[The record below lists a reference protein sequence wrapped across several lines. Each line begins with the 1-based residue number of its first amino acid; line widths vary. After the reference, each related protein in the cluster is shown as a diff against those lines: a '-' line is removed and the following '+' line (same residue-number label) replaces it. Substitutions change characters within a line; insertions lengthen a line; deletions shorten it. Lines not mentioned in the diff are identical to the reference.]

1 MSQVTQDTETNN
13 GKKST
18 ISVDLVKLRSLVQT
32 NMSEDRYGDFKLIL
46 NSLIDRQEYAKYHYR
61 EYRRIIDSKNNI
73 YKQMTLVIAENNND
87 YWDKIGIRANAL
99 ACIQNL
105 HVVHDILAHLITY
118 ALDLKFKDERRI
130 TLKNVHSK
138 IQENTDYS
146 SIDNLLVDLIEND
159 NFKYMVANVNHSKHK
174 YNIEPSI
181 TVSPQK
187 EPSVTCSF
195 SQFSFHGIVYPEKD
209 TDNFFKT
216 EFNRELKLILYI
228 ENELIDILNRN
239 VELEIER

>member
-1 MSQVTQDTETNN
+1 MSQVGQDRETKNSN
-13 GKKST
+13 ENT
-18 ISVDLVKLRSLVQT
+18 ISVDLVKLRNLVQT
-32 NMSEDRYGDFKLIL
+32 NIGEDRYSDFKLVI
-46 NSLIDRQEYAKYHYR
+46 NSLIDRQEYSKYHYR
-61 EYRRIIDSKNNI
+61 EYRRIIDSKNSI
-73 YKQMTLVIAENNND
+73 HKQMNLIISDDSKD
-87 YWDKIGIRANAL
+87 YWDKAGIRANAL

-130 TLKNVHSK
+130 SLKNVHSR
-138 IQENTDYS
+138 IQEKIDYV
-146 SIDNLLVDLIEND
+146 SIDKLLVELIEND

-181 TVSPQK
+181 TVSPQQ

-195 SQFSFHGIVYPEKD
+195 SQFTFHGIEYPEKD
-209 TDNFFKT
+209 TDTFFKT
-216 EFNRELKLILYI
+216 EFSRELKLILHI

-239 VELEIER
+239 VPLEIER